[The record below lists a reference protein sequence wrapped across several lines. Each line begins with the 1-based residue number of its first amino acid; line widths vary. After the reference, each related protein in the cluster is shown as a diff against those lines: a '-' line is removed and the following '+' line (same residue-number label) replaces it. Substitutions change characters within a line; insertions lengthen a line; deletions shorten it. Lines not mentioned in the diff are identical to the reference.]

1 MLIIN
6 RFAFPGLL
14 SLFFVNAAGRG
25 DVLPTIAPEIRTY
38 IAPPAAEFADL
49 YDALNLKQAG
59 LERPP
64 FDYALRGLSKVNPVR
79 PVLSIV
85 DLSQPSSHKR
95 LYIIDLLA
103 RRLLFHTYVSH
114 GRNSGQLMA
123 GRFSNDPSSF
133 QSSLG
138 FYRTLGSYQG
148 KHGLSLQLQGLE
160 RGVNDNAFG
169 RAIVLHGA
177 GYVCEEFIRQ
187 TGRLGRSQGCP
198 AVSSALS
205 QPIINAVKGGSCLFI
220 YAPDAGY
227 LRKSSYLASPYTSA

>member
-6 RFAFPGLL
+6 RFASLCLL
-14 SLFFVNAAGRG
+14 YFFFVNAVGRS
-25 DVLPTIAPEIRTY
+25 DVSPMTLATRTY
-38 IAPPAAEFADL
+38 LTRPATEFADL

-59 LERPP
+59 LERAP
-64 FDYALRGLSKVNPVR
+64 FDYALRGLAKMNPAR
-79 PVLSIV
+79 SVLSIV

-95 LYIIDLLA
+95 LYIIDLSA
-103 RRLLFHTYVSH
+103 RKLLFHTYVSH

-123 GRFSNDPSSF
+123 GRFSNQPSSY

-160 RGVNDNAFG
+160 LGVNDNAFG

-177 GYVCEEFIRQ
+177 EYVCENFIRQ

-198 AVSSALS
+198 AVPSALS

-220 YAPDAGY
+220 YAPDASY
-227 LRKSSYLASPYTSA
+227 LRKSSYLANPYTSV

>member
-1 MLIIN
+1 MPIIN

-14 SLFFVNAAGRG
+14 SLFFVSAIGRA
-25 DVLPTIAPEIRTY
+25 DVPLVAPVITTRVAT
-38 IAPPAAEFADL
+38 PATDFADL

-59 LERPP
+59 LERAP
-64 FDYALRGLSKVNPVR
+64 FAYALRGLSKVNPAR

-85 DLSQPSSHKR
+85 DLSQPSNHKR
-95 LYIIDLLA
+95 LYIIDLSA
-103 RRLLFHTYVSH
+103 RKLLFHTYVSH

-123 GRFSNDPSSF
+123 GQFSNASASY

-160 RGVNDNAFG
+160 RGFNDNAFG

-177 GYVCEEFIRQ
+177 EYVCERFIRQ

-227 LRKSSYLASPYTSA
+227 LRKSSYLATPYTSA